1 MTPGQSFHPWLPFD
15 WEVFPKGLEKL
26 LIDVH
31 QRYNLNSIYIT
42 ENGCAYD
49 YPIENDGSIIDT
61 KRVEYL
67 ESHIEA
73 CKKAIN
79 QGVPLDGYMHWS
91 LMDNFEWALGFEKRF
106 GIVHV
111 DFKTLKRTPKKSYYF
126 FKKLVE
132 QNSIPFDF

>member
-1 MTPGQSFHPWLPFD
+1 M
-15 WEVFPKGLEKL
+15 

-49 YPIENDGSIIDT
+49 YPIESDGSIIDT

-91 LMDNFEWALGFEKRF
+91 LMDNFEWAEGYCKKF
-106 GIVHV
+106 GLVGIN
-111 DFKTLKRTPKKSYYF
+111 FNSLERIPKKSFWRY
-126 FKKLVE
+126 KEIIK
-132 QNSIPFDF
+132 QS